1 MLQDC
6 KGPWKTY
13 SGSGHQQWGFCCL
26 FFSSTFMC
34 YQQSDKMITQLRQQ
48 RNICPRWNHTG
59 PKVHAKN
66 SGCDCDTCSIFYP
79 SNKLCHG
86 WALFVYYNDHVES
99 VTYHCFFS
107 PGWKYKPFLLCQSL
121 HFYLI
126 GPMRCCLC
134 VGTAV
139 YVYLLLVLLK
149 PEQMKSFSCPIK
161 KYDNHQR
168 NIAVHGVAGFIQVS
182 HTV

>member
-1 MLQDC
+1 MEDLQWIR
-6 KGPWKTY
+6 PPAVRILLLIFLMHIY
-13 SGSGHQQWGFCCL
+13 VL
-26 FFSSTFMC
+26 PAV
-34 YQQSDKMITQLRQQ
+34 RQNNNVTPTKQ

-66 SGCDCDTCSIFYP
+66 SACDCDTCNIFYP
-79 SNKLCHG
+79 SIKLCHG
-86 WALFVYYNDHVES
+86 WALFVYYNDHVEY

-107 PGWKYKPFLLCQSL
+107 PGWKYKSFLLCQSL

-161 KYDNHQR
+161 KLH
-168 NIAVHGVAGFIQVS
+168 
-182 HTV
+182 